1 MCQPNADSN
10 GDGNSYS
17 DGYGD
22 GYVYS
27 YSDGYG
33 YGYSYSYGHANSDG
47 NGPAEACSNAETAS
61 NAAAAPIVRNV
72 FGGNS
77 RDKLASSPPEA
88 RNRLLP
94 PARRSFSEGRSVE
107 LGRRQCASR
116 SRPKDIR
123 RLSRVAQRVEESPM
137 SDGPPEAQRIR
148 RGEPVAAPQ
157 GWFG

>member
-1 MCQPNADSN
+1 MERTVRDRGSKRWQVADSLRKSVTN
-10 GDGNSYS
+10 PHGDCHCDSYCYS
-17 DGYGD
+17 DGYSYGD
-22 GYVYS
+22 S
-27 YSDGYG
+27 
-33 YGYSYSYGHANSDG
+33 YSYSYSHANGDSDS

-77 RDKLASSPPEA
+77 RQKLASSPPEA

-137 SDGPPEAQRIR
+137 S
-148 RGEPVAAPQ
+148 
-157 GWFG
+157 